1 MTPNF
6 IIHHNTVIN
15 LNNVTCIYIKPLC
28 EKNPETH
35 QWERKGGKIMFQF
48 SESDTFTDEVEYKSY
63 ETYEEAVIALSALAD
78 KLGAMQIV

>member
-1 MTPNF
+1 MVPNF

-35 QWERKGGKIMFQF
+35 QRDCIAMTL
-48 SESDTFTDEVEYKSY
+48 SVR
-63 ETYEEAVIALSALAD
+63 AVVD
-78 KLGAMQIV
+78 R